1 MHRAVM
7 RAMRDSGIRGFFGR
21 ATRDLNPDS
30 GWRDPWYLPLDEVF
44 DQMRTARARV
54 PERPARAE
62 RAAGARHGAHD
73 DGRRAASAS
82 RSTRSAEGCQITI
95 HMGEHT
101 EERETAIDRWGIGAF
116 QKGEEIGFL
125 GPEVVAAHC
134 VKLDRRRPR
143 GHRPHRARRS
153 RTTPSATATSATA
166 SRRCSSM
173 LEMGIDVSLATDG
186 GACGNT
192 EDMLEALKFG
202 VLQPKA
208 AAQDPRVFNARDIL
222 RARDRA
228 AARARSGC
236 AADLGALE
244 VGRLA
249 DLFLF
254 DPYRLKTVPMH
265 DPISTL
271 VYTGSQ
277 SNVDTVIVDG
287 NVVLDAGRF
296 PNIDE
301 EAFVREVQERAL
313 ALAQRVGTFR
323 LMRGRRFT
331 PFRYDRVGTDRRPS
345 AAPRPGGRRRGP
357 RGRAAAPAAPTA
369 TAARRRAAPERPAAA
384 REAPAS
390 GGAGALML
398 LDNCTVVTM
407 DAERRILR
415 DAAIAIQGN
424 SIAAVGK
431 SSEIRP
437 LYPDEP
443 VRDLHGWV
451 VTPGLVDGHVHLPQ
465 AILRGCGDEVP
476 LWVWMT
482 ERIFILEGAF
492 TAEDARISMRLAA
505 LEMLKAGTT
514 AFLETLILG
523 RHDARRPRRG
533 GARRPACAPCCRA
546 RSPTAAAISTSRRSA
561 RA

>member
-1 MHRAVM
+1 M
-7 RAMRDSGIRGFFGR
+7 
-21 ATRDLNPDS
+21 
-30 GWRDPWYLPLDEVF
+30 
-44 DQMRTARARV
+44 
-54 PERPARAE
+54 
-62 RAAGARHGAHD
+62 
-73 DGRRAASAS
+73 
-82 RSTRSAEGCQITI
+82 
-95 HMGEHT
+95 
-101 EERETAIDRWGIGAF
+101 
-116 QKGEEIGFL
+116 
-125 GPEVVAAHC
+125 VAAHC
-134 VKLDRRRPR
+134 VKLDRDDLEVI
-143 GHRPHRARRS
+143 ARTGTQVS
-153 RTTPSATATSATA
+153 YNPVSNMYLGNGFAPVLD
-166 SRRCSSM
+166 M
-173 LEMGIDVSLATDG
+173 FELGIDVSLASDG

-192 EDMLEALKFG
+192 EDMLEVLKYG

-208 AAQDPRVFNARDIL
+208 VAQDPRVFNARDVL
-222 RARDRA
+222 RVATA
-228 AARARSGC
+228 GGAKALGLG
-236 AADLGALE
+236 ADLGALD

-249 DLFLF
+249 DMFLF

-271 VYTGSQ
+271 VYAGSQ
-277 SNVDTVIVDG
+277 SNVHTVIVDG

-301 EAFVREVQERAL
+301 DAFVREVQERAL
-313 ALAQRVGTFR
+313 ALAERVGTFR

-331 PFRYDRVGTDRRPS
+331 PVPLRPRRHGQGRRHRGTS
-345 AAPRPGGRRRGP
+345 GGGRRSRSASHQRRRLRRP
-357 RGRAAAPAAPTA
+357 AQRASGHRAPAARL
-369 TAARRRAAPERPAAA
+369 RRPGQA
-384 REAPAS
+384 RE
-390 GGAGALML
+390 GGVRRML

-415 DAAIAIQGN
+415 DAAIVVQGN

-437 LYPDEP
+437 RFPEEP

-451 VTPGLVDGHVHLPQ
+451 VTPGLVDGHIHLPQ

-476 LWVWMT
+476 LWVWMA

-523 RHDARRPRRG
+523 RHALDDLAEAVEATGMRAVLPRGITDGGGYLDESPLSKGLYEAPERGDRGRARGRQAVPRLRADPDLVRAALDGRHLRGAAARARRRSP
-533 GARRPACAPCCRA
+533 ARRAWACA
-546 RSPTAAAISTSRRSA
+546 STTP
-561 RA
+561 